1 MSDSPRSRFR
11 LPHWGWFLLA
21 SVILVVGFVCLSI
34 WLPWHRE
41 QKAIEKIEEWGGQ
54 VATKEEYPEWLQ
66 RIAGE
71 DRLKDSRLAM
81 RADTVR
87 LSGQE
92 ITNAEIA
99 QLTGLSRLR
108 GLDLRRTALTDAGLV
123 HLRGLTSLK
132 YLILDRTEVTDD
144 GLAHL
149 SRLPKLRTLSLER
162 TAITDKGLVHLS
174 RLTNLRRL
182 HVSRTA
188 VTDQGVETL
197 LQVLPECEIVH

>member
-21 SVILVVGFVCLSI
+21 SAVLVVGFVCLSI

-41 QKAIEKIEEWGGQ
+41 QQVIEKIEEWGGQ

-71 DRLKDSRLAM
+71 DRLKDSRLSL

-87 LSGQE
+87 LSGRE

-99 QLTGLSRLR
+99 QLTGLTRLR
-108 GLDLRRTALTDAGLV
+108 GLDLRRTAVTDSGLV

-132 YLILDRTEVTDD
+132 YLILDRTDVTDD
-144 GLAHL
+144 GLVHL
-149 SRLPKLRTLSLER
+149 NRLPKLRTLSLER
-162 TAITDKGLVHLS
+162 TAVTDKGLVHLN
-174 RLTNLRRL
+174 RLTSLRRL
-182 HVSRTA
+182 HLGRTV
-188 VTDQGVETL
+188 VTCEGVETL
-197 LQVLPECEIVH
+197 QKALPDCEIVH